1 MPATEKMV
9 IGAQSFDALVLQMP
23 DLVVTRESWF
33 PASHPG
39 HVRLVYTA
47 PRAIEQPS
55 LKRRRHNAE
64 VAALERYRIYRF
76 AEVAPWVHLTFPA

>member
-9 IGAQSFDALVLQMP
+9 VGAQSFDALVLQMP

-39 HVRLVYTA
+39 
-47 PRAIEQPS
+47 
-55 LKRRRHNAE
+55 
-64 VAALERYRIYRF
+64 LE
-76 AEVAPWVHLTFPA
+76 LL